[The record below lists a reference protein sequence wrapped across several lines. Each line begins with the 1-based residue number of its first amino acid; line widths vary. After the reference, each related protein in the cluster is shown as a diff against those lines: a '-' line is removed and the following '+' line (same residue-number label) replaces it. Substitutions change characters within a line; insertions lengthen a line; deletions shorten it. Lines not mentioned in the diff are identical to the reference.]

1 MEKENEELS
10 EDVISSDVEDVNN
23 IRSISKELFT
33 GKNIQGKT
41 ELSAK
46 QINAISRVRFMNRW
60 LNNDVDEKGELLTV
74 EKNMNKLVEDI
85 EILSASFKRK
95 SREEFVKTMQIQNA
109 QSNKESFWGKLGG
122 AK

>member
-1 MEKENEELS
+1 LEKENEELS